1 MSLIIGV
8 DPGSRKTGFGVIE
21 TVSKSSSQIKY
32 VTSGVIRLPSGPLPE
47 RLGVIF
53 DNISQLIDEFNPQ
66 QMAIEEV
73 FLARD
78 PSAAIKLGQ
87 ARGAAI
93 VAGIKKNL
101 VIGEY
106 SPRTIKK
113 SVVGNGGATKDQ
125 VQHMIKTI
133 LNLPSSPAEDAADAL
148 AAAICHAQTSSFG
161 LNSEGLLHYSK
172 GRLKQKITTS
182 S

>member
-32 VTSGVIRLPSGPLPE
+32 VTSGVIRLPSGPLPV

-87 ARGAAI
+87 ARGVI
-93 VAGIKKNL
+93 LLGLTRGKL
-101 VIGEY
+101 PIGEY
-106 SPRTIKK
+106 SPNQIKK
-113 SVVGNGGATKDQ
+113 SLSGYGHASKDQ
-125 VQHMIKTI
+125 IIKMLSHI
-133 LNLPSSPAEDAADAL
+133 FPKVKIFNNDSGDAL
-148 AAAICHAQTSSFG
+148 AIAICHLMNIKF
-161 LNSEGLLHYSK
+161 LDEKDL
-172 GRLKQKITTS
+172 
-182 S
+182 

>member
-1 MSLIIGV
+1 MSLIIGI

-21 TVSKSSSQIKY
+21 TATKNSSQIKY
-32 VTSGVIRLPSGPLPE
+32 VTSGIIRLPPGPVPA

-53 DNISQLIDEFNPQ
+53 DNITQLIDEFNPK
-66 QMAIEEV
+66 QMAIEEI
-73 FLARD
+73 FLAKD

-93 VAGIKKNL
+93 VAGVNKNL

-113 SVVGNGGATKDQ
+113 SVVGNGSATKEQ
-125 VQHMIKTI
+125 VQHMIKSI
-133 LNLPSSPAEDAADAL
+133 LNLSSSPAEDAADAL
-148 AAAICHAQTSSFG
+148 AASICHAQTVSFG

-172 GRLKQKITTS
+172 GRLKQKTTTS